1 MDKQTY
7 LKIALKAKAH
17 YKLDWIISLLS
28 VFKSVSDYKYPY
40 QLISSPTGYEYYDD
54 QGQRIQLEN
63 TDVTQ
68 PLFTLR
74 EIIPITPEDI
84 VNLKEPIETT
94 VGRLI
99 SNYLL
104 LVEPFGNKLS
114 YINKPFRVSTISD
127 LILPRLRNDPKDE
140 SERNDKYIYVSEYKQ
155 FANCTFFMTGLTQVS
170 VWGVTEKVIL
180 PPDGIQEYRN
190 QLLEQYKDSLGK
202 ASTIAEIEKKLIAYD
217 KEYLAGDPGTNFLLS
232 GKSTNIVRKKKH
244 LIMGGEVGLDN
255 DIVNMDLIANSLTEG
270 WDVNKFPSMNN
281 SMRLGS
287 FARGAETMLGG
298 VEVKW
303 LLRASSNINVTEDDC
318 GSKVGLPLD
327 INETNLNKITG
338 FSLVTKEGHVFID
351 DEEQAKQYI
360 GKRVMVRSPMYC
372 KLGQNNYCKTCTGRN
387 LSDTPTGLSLAVT
400 NYGSIMLSVFMSAA
414 HSKALVSV
422 KMDYNQEIF

>member
-7 LKIALKAKAH
+7 LKTALKDKAY

-28 VFKSVSDYKYPY
+28 VFKSDSEYKYPY
-40 QLISSPTGYEYYDD
+40 QLISSPTGYEFYDKE
-54 QGQRIQLEN
+54 GKLVQLEN
-63 TDVTQ
+63 TNITE
-68 PLFTLR
+68 PLFKLQ
-74 EIIPITPEDI
+74 EAITINPEEVISISETMD
-84 VNLKEPIETT
+84 TT

-99 SNYLL
+99 SNYI
-104 LVEPFGNKLS
+104 LVIEPFKNKLG
-114 YINKPFRVSTISD
+114 YINKYFTVSTICD
-127 LILPRLRNDPKDE
+127 LILPRLRNNPKDE
-140 SERNDKYIYVSEYKQ
+140 TEKNDKHIYVSEYKQ

-180 PPDGIQEYRN
+180 PPEGIQEYRN

-202 ASTIAEIEKKLIAYD
+202 ASTIAEIEKKLIEYD
-217 KEYLAGDPGTNFLLS
+217 KNYLSGDPGTNFLLS
-232 GKSTNIVRKKKH
+232 GKSRNIVRKKKH
-244 LIMGGEVGLDN
+244 LMMGGEVGLDN
-255 DIVNMDLIANSLTEG
+255 DIINMDLIENSLTEG

-281 SMRLGS
+281 SLRLGS
-287 FARGAETMLGG
+287 YARGAETMLGG

-327 INETNLNKITG
+327 ITETNLDKIIG

-360 GKRVMVRSPMYC
+360 GKRIMVRSPMYC
-372 KLGQNNYCKTCTGRN
+372 KLDQNNYCKTCSGRN

-400 NYGSIMLSVFMSAA
+400 NYGSILMAVSMSAA
-414 HSKALVSV
+414 HAKAIVSV
-422 KMDYNQEIF
+422 KMDYNKEIF

>member
-7 LKIALKAKAH
+7 LKTALKAKAY
-17 YKLDWIISLLS
+17 YKLDWIISILS
-28 VFKSVSDYKYPY
+28 VFKNDSEYKYPY

-63 TDVTQ
+63 TDITR
-68 PLFTLR
+68 PLFTLC
-74 EIIPITPEDI
+74 ETITISPEDI
-84 VNLKEPIETT
+84 SNLTEITDTT

-99 SNYLL
+99 SNYI
-104 LVEPFGNKLS
+104 LVLEPFGNKLG
-114 YINKPFRVSTISD
+114 YINKKFNVSTISG

-140 SERNDKYIYVSEYKQ
+140 SERNDKFIYVSEYKQ
-155 FANCTFFMTGLTQVS
+155 FANCTFFMTGLTQIS

-180 PPDGIQEYRN
+180 PPEGIQEYRN
-190 QLLEQYKDSLGK
+190 QLLEEYKDSLGK
-202 ASTIAEIEKKLIAYD
+202 ASTIAEIEKKLIAFD

-232 GKSTNIVRKKKH
+232 GKSTDIVRKKKH
-244 LIMGGEVGLDN
+244 LMMGGEVGLDN

-281 SMRLGS
+281 SLRLGS
-287 FARGAETMLGG
+287 YARGAETMLGG

-303 LLRASSNINVTEDDC
+303 LLRASSNINVTDDDC

-327 INETNLNKITG
+327 IDESNLSKIIG

-351 DEEQAKQYI
+351 DEEQAKPYI

-372 KLGQNNYCKTCTGRN
+372 RLDQNNYCKTCSGRN

-400 NYGSIMLSVFMSAA
+400 NYGSILMAVSMSAA
-414 HSKALVSV
+414 HAKALTSV
-422 KMDYNQEIF
+422 KMDYNKEIF